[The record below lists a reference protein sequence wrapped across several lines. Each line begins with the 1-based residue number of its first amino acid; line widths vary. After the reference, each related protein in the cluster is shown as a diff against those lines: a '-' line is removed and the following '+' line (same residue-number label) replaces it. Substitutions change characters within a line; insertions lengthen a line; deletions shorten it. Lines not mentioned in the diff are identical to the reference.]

1 MQYQHG
7 ILAEIEMEIRH
18 GSIIFK
24 MSKLRALQSLKTLSN
39 PWILILKILKIFSYN
54 ETFS

>member
-18 GSIIFK
+18 GFYNFQDVK
-24 MSKLRALQSLKTLSN
+24 TKSLTEFENFVKSLDTHLED
-39 PWILILKILKIFSYN
+39 F
-54 ETFS
+54 EDF

>member
-18 GSIIFK
+18 GSMIFK
-24 MSKLRALQSLKTLSN
+24 MSKTKSLTEFENFVKSLDTHLED
-39 PWILILKILKIFSYN
+39 F
-54 ETFS
+54 EDF